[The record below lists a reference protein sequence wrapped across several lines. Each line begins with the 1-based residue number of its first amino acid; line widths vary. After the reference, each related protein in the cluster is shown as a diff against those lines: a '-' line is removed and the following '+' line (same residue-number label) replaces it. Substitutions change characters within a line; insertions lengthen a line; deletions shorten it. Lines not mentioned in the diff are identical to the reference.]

1 MGLRSK
7 SNFFTGEEPMRTDMQ
22 IYIYIFIFIFIF
34 IYIYMSYSLNS
45 LKGGYIGDYIGDH
58 YRGY

>member
-1 MGLRSK
+1 MGFPTCLVAILLRGMVFVSEK
-7 SNFFTGEEPMRTDMQ
+7 SH
-22 IYIYIFIFIFIF
+22 
-34 IYIYMSYSLNS
+34 YMSYSLNS

>member
-1 MGLRSK
+1 MGPGIRD
-7 SNFFTGEEPMRTDMQ
+7 R
-22 IYIYIFIFIFIF
+22 Y

-45 LKGGYIGDYIGDH
+45 LKGGSIGEY